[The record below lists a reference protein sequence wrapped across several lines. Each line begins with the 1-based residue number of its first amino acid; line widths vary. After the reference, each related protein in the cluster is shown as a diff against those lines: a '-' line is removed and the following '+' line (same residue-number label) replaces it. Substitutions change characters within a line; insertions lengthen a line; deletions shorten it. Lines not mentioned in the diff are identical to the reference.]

1 MYICYSLRMAQEC
14 LTFDSYIQ
22 DKFTLIFTAKQ
33 NNLKTI
39 LLASFPRLAE
49 LNMWKFYRIYI

>member
-14 LTFDSYIQ
+14 LTFDSCIQ

-33 NNLKTI
+33 NNLETI
-39 LLASFPRLAE
+39 LLVLFPRLAE
-49 LNMWKFYRIYI
+49 LNMWKFYGIYM